1 MNFEVN
7 HMKKVWAVLAL
18 TWLGASHVAAQE
30 SGWMVRARAVQMKMQ
45 DNAGANFDWT
55 SENKS
60 LAALDVSYFL
70 NKNVAVEV
78 VWLPSQTTSVTSG
91 TTRKGSFAQSPH
103 ALVLQYHLTDWARV
117 QPYLGAGLNNTL
129 YSSAN
134 FTGAEAVDRSSFGA
148 ALQIG
153 ANFPVDKNWS
163 INIDM
168 KKLYSQTDIEQA
180 GVHQGTLKLNPTFTG
195 VGVGYRF

>member
-1 MNFEVN
+1 
-7 HMKKVWAVLAL
+7 MKKHLILLAFGL
-18 TWLGASHVAAQE
+18 LAMGHLAAQE
-30 SGWMVRARAVQMKMQ
+30 SGWMVRARAVQMKAE
-45 DNAGANFDWT
+45 DNSGGSFNWSAE
-55 SENKS
+55 SKS
-60 LAALDVSYFL
+60 LTALDVSYFL

-78 VWLPSQTTSVTSG
+78 VWLPSQTTAVTSG
-91 TTRKGSFAQSPH
+91 GTNKGSFAQSPH
-103 ALVLQYHLTDWARV
+103 ALVLQYHFTDWARV

-134 FTGAEAVDRSSFGA
+134 FAGAETVDRSSFGA

-153 ANFPVDKNWS
+153 ANFPVDKNWL

-168 KKLYSQTDIEQA
+168 KKLYSQTDIERA

>member
-1 MNFEVN
+1 MR
-7 HMKKVWAVLAL
+7 HVWISLAL
-18 TWLGASHVAAQE
+18 GLLAAGHVSAQE

-45 DNAGANFDWT
+45 DNSGANFNWT
-55 SENKS
+55 AENKS
-60 LAALDVSYFL
+60 LTAVDVSYFL

-78 VWLPSQTTSVTSG
+78 VWLPSQTTAVTSAG
-91 TTRKGSFAQSPH
+91 TNKGAFAQSPH
-103 ALVLQYHLTDWARV
+103 ALVLQYHFTDWARV

-134 FTGAEAVDRSSFGA
+134 FLGGETVDRSSFGA

-153 ANFPVDKNWS
+153 ANFPIDKNWS
-163 INIDM
+163 INVDM
-168 KKLYSQTDIEQA
+168 KKLYSQTDIENA

-195 VGVGYRF
+195 LGVGYRF

>member
-1 MNFEVN
+1 
-7 HMKKVWAVLAL
+7 MKPILIGLVFGLCA
-18 TWLGASHVAAQE
+18 TGHVSAQD
-30 SGWMVRARAVQMKMQ
+30 SGWMVRARSVQMKMQ
-45 DNAGANFDWT
+45 DNAGANFNWT
-55 SENKS
+55 AENKS
-60 LAALDVSYFL
+60 LTAWDVSYFL

-78 VWLPSQTTSVTSG
+78 VWLPSQTTAVNSAG
-91 TTRKGSFAQSPH
+91 TRKGAFTQSPH
-103 ALVLQYHLTDWARV
+103 ALILQYHLTDWARV

-134 FTGAEAVDRSSFGA
+134 FTGGETVDRSSFGA

-163 INIDM
+163 INLDM
-168 KKLYSQTDIEQA
+168 KKLYSQTDIENA

>member
-1 MNFEVN
+1 
-7 HMKKVWAVLAL
+7 MKKILAMWVLAL
-18 TWLGASHVAAQE
+18 VGMGHVAAQE

-60 LAALDVSYFL
+60 FAALDVSYFL

-78 VWLPSQTTSVTSG
+78 VWLPSQTTSVTSAG
-91 TTRKGSFAQSPH
+91 ANKGSFTQSPH
-103 ALVLQYHLTDWARV
+103 ALVLQYHFTDWARV

-134 FTGAEAVDRSSFGA
+134 FSGGETVDRSSFGA

-163 INIDM
+163 VNVDM
-168 KKLYSQTDIEQA
+168 KKLYSQTDIERA
-180 GVHQGTLKLNPTFTG
+180 GVQQGTIKLNPTFTG